1 MIYWYNYLGDEKMFI
16 SPMLLE
22 TAQAPFNDNNYIYE
36 PKFDGHR
43 AILSCIGGQARIYT
57 RHNNE
62 CTRQYPELLSVPFTE
77 DMILDG
83 EIVCIDPTGTVDFES
98 VMTRFQAHRSDSIN
112 RLMGQLP
119 ATLVVFDIL
128 MYRGEDLRGLP
139 LMQRKEI
146 LATASLPTNRHITM
160 VPYIEGAG
168 EALYAD
174 IRARSMEGIVCKRMD
189 SKYVSRRS
197 PSWQKVINW
206 TYVDVWVT
214 GFRKDEFGW
223 LVSVEDGA
231 GRLRP
236 AGVVEFGPN
245 RDHKQAFYRVAKPL
259 VIGQDKN
266 NVYLQQGIRVRV
278 KTRNWTK
285 AGMLRD
291 PVFVNFLI

>member
-1 MIYWYNYLGDEKMFI
+1 MFI
-16 SPMLLE
+16 PPMLLE
-22 TAQAPFNDNNYIYE
+22 TAEAAFNDDNYIFE

-43 AILSCIGGQARIYT
+43 AILTHSGGRTHIYT

-83 EIVCIDPTGTVDFES
+83 EIVCIDPVGAVDFES
-98 VMTRFQAHRSDSIN
+98 VMTRFQARRSDSIN

-119 ATLVVFDIL
+119 ATFVVFDIL

-146 LATASLPTNRHITM
+146 LTTASLPTNRHIT
-160 VPYIEGAG
+160 VIPYIEGAG

-174 IRARSMEGIVCKRMD
+174 ICSRSMEGIVCKRMD
-189 SKYVSRRS
+189 STYVSRRS
-197 PSWQKVINW
+197 PSWKKVINW
-206 TYVDVWVT
+206 TFAEVWIT
-214 GFRKDEFGW
+214 GFRKEEFGW
-223 LVSVEDGA
+223 LSAIEDND

-236 AGVVEFGPN
+236 AGIIELGVTP
-245 RDHKQAFYRVAKPL
+245 DHKRAFYGVKDAL
-259 VIGQDKN
+259 VTGEDKN
-266 NVYLQQGIRVRV
+266 NVYLQPGIRVRV

-291 PVFVNFLI
+291 PVFVDFIM